1 MISQKLQNAINEQIN
16 SEFYAAHLYLTM
28 AAFCDTRS
36 LGGFSL
42 WLKLQYSEELSHAL
56 KLFDFITDRGG
67 RVVLQAIR
75 QPPVEERDYSAH
87 VLLEWFVDE
96 QVEEEKSL
104 TEIIDHLEMIGND
117 GTGAAAAGLPPGC
130 PHRRRMRPMRTE
142 WTCQPSPAQPRRSGA
157 PVPRQWCGRRR
168 GSAPRRPTGQTEGC
182 AGLSRWQPSTP
193 PQPRRTPAR

>member
-1 MISQKLQNAINEQIN
+1 MISQKLQDAINEQIN
-16 SEFYAAHLYLTM
+16 SEFYAAHLYLSM

-36 LGGFSL
+36 LGGFSH

-75 QPPVEERDYSAH
+75 QPLVEFESVATVMRMALEHEKQVTASIDGLYELALEERDYSAH

-104 TEIIDHLEMIGND
+104 TEIIDHLEMVGND
-117 GTGAAAAGLPPGC
+117 GTGLLLLNSRLGA
-130 PHRRRMRPMRTE
+130 RTGGE
-142 WTCQPSPAQPRRSGA
+142 
-157 PVPRQWCGRRR
+157 
-168 GSAPRRPTGQTEGC
+168 
-182 AGLSRWQPSTP
+182 
-193 PQPRRTPAR
+193 

>member
-1 MISQKLQNAINEQIN
+1 VISQKLQNAINEQIN
-16 SEFYAAHLYLTM
+16 SEFYAAHLYLSM

-36 LGGFSL
+36 LGGFSH
-42 WLKLQYSEELSHAL
+42 WLKLQYSEELSHAM

-75 QPPVEERDYSAH
+75 QPPVEFESVATVMRMALEHEQQVTASIDGLYELALEERDYSAH

-117 GTGAAAAGLPPGC
+117 GTGLLLLDSRLGA
-130 PHRRRMRPMRTE
+130 RT
-142 WTCQPSPAQPRRSGA
+142 GA
-157 PVPRQWCGRRR
+157 
-168 GSAPRRPTGQTEGC
+168 E
-182 AGLSRWQPSTP
+182 
-193 PQPRRTPAR
+193 